1 MIHYKEHLHKINTFI
16 FDYDG
21 VMTNGKVIF
30 LSQQEQLRTGCVKDG
45 YAIQFAA
52 REGYKIA
59 VITGGRSSLIKDRLN
74 EIGISDVFLGTYDK
88 LSVFN
93 DYLAENNLHPDN
105 VLFMGDDIPDYEVM
119 MHCGLPTCPADAAE
133 EIKKISKYISPFK
146 GGEGCVRD
154 VIEQV
159 MKIHGKWMNKNA
171 FTW

>member
-1 MIHYKEHLHKINTFI
+1 MIHYKEQLHKINTFI

-21 VMTNGKVIF
+21 VLTNGKVIF
-30 LSQQEQLRTGCVKDG
+30 LSQAEQLRTGFVKDG

-52 REGYKIA
+52 REEYKIA
-59 VITGGRSSLIKDRLN
+59 VITGGRSPLIKARLN
-74 EIGISDVFLGTYDK
+74 EIGINDVFLGTYDK
-88 LSVFN
+88 LSVFK
-93 DYLAENNLHPDN
+93 DYIAEHNLHSDN

-119 MHCGLPTCPADAAE
+119 MHCGLATCPADAAE
-133 EIKKISKYISPFK
+133 EIKKISKYISPYK